1 MTLPQSFR
9 DRVAKQNVVSTKS
22 VILSGSEE
30 SLRRRRNMRL
40 RSKILRLA
48 SLAQDDR
55 AGGAAITMTSREG

>member
-9 DRVAKQNVVSTKS
+9 DRFAEQNVGSTKS

-30 SLRRRRNMRL
+30 SLQRRHNMRL
-40 RSKILRLA
+40 RRKILRLA

-55 AGGAAITMTSREG
+55 AGGAAITMTLREG

>member
-9 DRVAKQNVVSTKS
+9 DRVVEQNVVSTKS

-40 RSKILRLA
+40 RRKILRLA
-48 SLAQDDR
+48 LLAQDDK
-55 AGGAAITMTSREG
+55 ISV